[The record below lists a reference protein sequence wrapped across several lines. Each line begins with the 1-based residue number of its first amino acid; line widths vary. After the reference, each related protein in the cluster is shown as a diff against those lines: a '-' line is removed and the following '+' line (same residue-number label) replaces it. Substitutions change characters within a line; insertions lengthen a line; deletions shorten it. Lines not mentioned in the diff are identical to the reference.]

1 MPSGGNDGSFCFN
14 HFEVDVKT
22 TIQYEK
28 LYIYMYIDT
37 YTTEMQ
43 ETTVSMF
50 DYSHAY
56 APKKMNL
63 KLRLFKS
70 RLN

>member
-28 LYIYMYIDT
+28 LYIYIYVYRHLHDRNARDNGV
-37 YTTEMQ
+37 Y
-43 ETTVSMF
+43 V
-50 DYSHAY
+50 
-56 APKKMNL
+56 
-63 KLRLFKS
+63 
-70 RLN
+70 